1 MDIMRGLMV
10 SVHQSYKL
18 EFLVK
23 RIETNVSVKP
33 NVRLL
38 WSHLVVVPRLD
49 AHWDLTLN
57 KQTNIKKQFRL
68 KRKIHWKVINSSWI
82 IYIHTRKRQTD
93 KLMCIKHQSESRP
106 MLKCLPALFCSWL
119 VLLKISNLPHKKNL
133 WVLFCVSSCELVL
146 VWLTSDLWAGLH
158 MAVFDGTVSV
168 VGPEGTRSLQVHL
181 DTRQKE
187 EKVCES
193 PSFSTSFS
201 KFSETDSS
209 IFVGVSSLTS
219 FEQQATS
226 LFHLIV
232 FL

>member
-1 MDIMRGLMV
+1 
-10 SVHQSYKL
+10 
-18 EFLVK
+18 
-23 RIETNVSVKP
+23 
-33 NVRLL
+33 
-38 WSHLVVVPRLD
+38 
-49 AHWDLTLN
+49 
-57 KQTNIKKQFRL
+57 
-68 KRKIHWKVINSSWI
+68 
-82 IYIHTRKRQTD
+82 
-93 KLMCIKHQSESRP
+93 
-106 MLKCLPALFCSWL
+106 
-119 VLLKISNLPHKKNL
+119 
-133 WVLFCVSSCELVL
+133 
-146 VWLTSDLWAGLH
+146 